1 MSSDPSVL
9 IVGGGII
16 GTMHAVL
23 ASEAGYKVTHL
34 ERDPKP
40 LSASVRNFGLIWV
53 SGRQVGPELAL
64 ALRARELWE
73 GIGSK
78 ADIGFRGNGSL
89 TIATNEAE
97 HTVLKEAIAMEDSE
111 SRGFELLNQ
120 NETKKLEPLLAGKY
134 IGALRCTKDGAVE
147 PNLLLGGLREYLQK
161 NSDYTWVP
169 NFEVSEFAH
178 SETGNHVFSKDGR
191 KFSADLISICVGAEH
206 KGFLGDLL
214 SEQPIRKVHLQMAA
228 TVPIAE
234 KLGHSIADGDS
245 LRYYPAFKDLSLDQL
260 PPQPEV
266 AAKFKMQLLLAQRFD
281 GSFTIGDTH
290 EYDEPFTHEIYEEPY
305 RHLLRVIEGIFGRPS
320 QIERRWSGVYSQTT
334 GPEIYTRVELA
345 PGAVVVTGG
354 GGRGNTLSPAIAE
367 ETINSWAK

>member
-1 MSSDPSVL
+1 MAKPEV
-9 IVGGGII
+9 IVVGGGII

-23 ASEAGYKVTHL
+23 AIEAGYKVTHL

-40 LSASVRNFGLIWV
+40 LSASVRNFGLVWV
-53 SGRQVGPELAL
+53 SGREVGAELRL

-73 GIGSK
+73 VIGKK

-97 HTVLKEAIAMEDSE
+97 YTVFKEAIAMDDSQE
-111 SRGFELLNQ
+111 RGFELLNQ

-134 IGALRCTKDGAVE
+134 IAALRCSKDGAVE
-147 PNLLLGGLREYLQK
+147 PALLLGGLRDYLLK
-161 NSDYTWVP
+161 NSNYNWIP
-169 NFEVSEFAH
+169 NFEVTEFSH
-178 SETGNHVFSKDGR
+178 SETGNHVFAKDGR
-191 KFSADLISICVGAEH
+191 KYSADFMSICAGAEH
-206 KGFLGDLL
+206 KGFLGDFLAK
-214 SEQPIRKVHLQMAA
+214 EPIRKVHLQMAA
-228 TVPIAE
+228 TVPIPE
-234 KLGHSIADGDS
+234 KLRHSVADGDS

-260 PPQPEV
+260 PSQPEV
-266 AAKFKMQLLLAQRFD
+266 AARFKMQLLLVQRAD

-305 RHLLRVIEGIFGRPS
+305 RHLMRVIEGIFGRPS

-334 GPEIYTRVELA
+334 GPEIYTRVALA
-345 PGAVVVTGG
+345 PGAVIVTGG

-367 ETINSWAK
+367 ETISAWAK